1 MRLNLNRPALIAAQ
15 IPLSELNPIGGSM
28 DQYTAF
34 VLNNANYVGTDNVE
48 HKNIYAVNYKDKQY
62 VSDSTYDLILKIR
75 EAEGV
80 TAKHQPIDFRAPIA

>member
-1 MRLNLNRPALIAAQ
+1 MKIDLNRPALIAAQ

-34 VLNNANYVGTDNVE
+34 VLNNANYIGKDNVE
-48 HKNIYAVNYKDKQY
+48 HKNLYSVNYKDKQY

-80 TAKHQPIDFRAPIA
+80 TVKHQPVDFSTRVA